1 MKITSKDLFAQV
13 KKQHET
19 TLAAAFKSGNPEQ
32 MAEAMTAFFD
42 GMNEAVLQKAAEE
55 IDARNQDA
63 AILSARGANVLT
75 ADERAYYEGLAAALK
90 ASDPRA
96 AVANYEVAM
105 PQTVIERIIGTIK
118 KTHPLLDKLNFV
130 SAFLILHSSATSLFA
145 VNRAMV
151 HMIVFTHTRPK
162 SSHVSFSMVL
172 MTIYGSGTVT
182 PLTGTAASSSRRMP
196 VLSSLVRTFSRLVIS
211 PCTPPHTYARIQPAT
226 YPQPAEYAF
235 SAAQCPCALAFC
247 AGIPAGG

>member
-130 SAFLILHSSATSLFA
+130 TPIPTPSTTAT
-145 VNRAMV
+145 R
-151 HMIVFTHTRPK
+151 
-162 SSHVSFSMVL
+162 SFW
-172 MTIYGSGTVT
+172 
-182 PLTGTAASSSRRMP
+182 AAATCI
-196 VLSSLVRTFSRLVIS
+196 LSSFPGQFRKMPQSRPTATARGISRVAQLWNTPQTVRRFRTTKAV
-211 PCTPPHTYARIQPAT
+211 
-226 YPQPAEYAF
+226 
-235 SAAQCPCALAFC
+235 
-247 AGIPAGG
+247 

>member
-130 SAFLILHSSATSLFA
+130 STAYLSRIL
-145 VNRAMV
+145 VNA
-151 HMIVFTHTRPK
+151 K
-162 SSHVSFSMVL
+162 
-172 MTIYGSGTVT
+172 
-182 PLTGTAASSSRRMP
+182 
-196 VLSSLVRTFSRLVIS
+196 
-211 PCTPPHTYARIQPAT
+211 PA
-226 YPQPAEYAF
+226 
-235 SAAQCPCALAFC
+235 
-247 AGIPAGG
+247 

>member
-118 KTHPLLDKLNFV
+118 KTHPLLDKLKPFV
-130 SAFLILHSSATSLFA
+130 LHNGEVVTVTTSLSNMHIMLASRGVQTEITNKA
-145 VNRAMV
+145 VWPVAWLKLHPGENLFR
-151 HMIVFTHTRPK
+151 
-162 SSHVSFSMVL
+162 
-172 MTIYGSGTVT
+172 YG
-182 PLTGTAASSSRRMP
+182 AASGEQ
-196 VLSSLVRTFSRLVIS
+196 SLQVQIWHRQS
-211 PCTPPHTYARIQPAT
+211 Y
-226 YPQPAEYAF
+226 
-235 SAAQCPCALAFC
+235 
-247 AGIPAGG
+247 GGA

>member
-130 SAFLILHSSATSLFA
+130 SPKRTGAYKKGWRCEIKRNGRGSTTATARNATNYQLTHLLEYPHKK
-145 VNRAMV
+145 RG
-151 HMIVFTHTRPK
+151 HKGIVQPK
-162 SSHVSFSMVL
+162 KH
-172 MTIYGSGTVT
+172 
-182 PLTGTAASSSRRMP
+182 
-196 VLSSLVRTFSRLVIS
+196 
-211 PCTPPHTYARIQPAT
+211 IQPAADKW
-226 YPQPAEYAF
+226 QAEFEHRCEEACK
-235 SAAQCPCALAFC
+235 AK
-247 AGIPAGG
+247 